1 MRRTKSWMLGWLL
14 AAGWWPVVGWGQGG
28 REVTI
33 AADDTLMVQVLNGE
47 ELSREW
53 RVASSGELNLPLV
66 GRVKV
71 AGLTVGECEQLLAER
86 LRRYQ
91 HNPQVTVYV
100 QEFRSHPV
108 SVVGAVDKP
117 GVYQLKRHT
126 TLFDA
131 IVLAGGPKEAGP
143 TVTLTRAEE
152 AGAIGHPQARRKLG
166 EGGRS
171 SMELVVDVKDVMRG
185 RGAEAELEV
194 YPEDVVGGAV
204 VKRPRGGALRPGGGD
219 LSVRGRPAMIA
230 TTVAA
235 RAARRWFRP
244 PWALRKRR
252 ASALSGTMPWP
263 TSLETMTTGAG
274 QASRPAKSAAS
285 AAGMSASAR
294 MRLLSQSVA
303 QSISTASAGVTVA
316 SAAGR
321 SCGAS
326 IVRQAGPRAA
336 RWRAILS
343 AISASW
349 ASAVAM

>member
-171 SMELVVDVKDVMRG
+171 SMELVVDLKDFMSG

-194 YPEDVVGGAV
+194 YPEDVVAVSV
-204 VKRPRGGALRPGGGD
+204 VKQVRMVHLSGEVNRPGSVELVQAPTMSLVKLVALAGG
-219 LSVRGRPAMIA
+219 LTRSASPGRTMIVHVNEDGVQ
-230 TTVAA
+230 TSAA
-235 RAARRWFRP
+235 FVD
-244 PWALRKRR
+244 LRKVMRGK
-252 ASALSGTMPWP
+252 AKDLELMPGDVVIVPANTFLSYLQTVSIPAV
-263 TSLETMTTGAG
+263 STG
-274 QASRPAKSAAS
+274 
-285 AAGMSASAR
+285 M
-294 MRLLSQSVA
+294 LLL
-303 QSISTASAGVTVA
+303 
-316 SAAGR
+316 GR
-321 SCGAS
+321 F
-326 IVRQAGPRAA
+326 
-336 RWRAILS
+336 
-343 AISASW
+343 
-349 ASAVAM
+349 

>member
-171 SMELVVDVKDVMRG
+171 SMELVVDLKDVMSG

-194 YPEDVVGGAV
+194 YAEDVVAVSV
-204 VKRPRGGALRPGGGD
+204 VKQVRMVHLSGEVNRPGSVELVQAPTMSLVKLVALAGG
-219 LSVRGRPAMIA
+219 LTRSASPGRTMIVHVNEDGVQ
-230 TTVAA
+230 TSAA
-235 RAARRWFRP
+235 FVD
-244 PWALRKRR
+244 LRKVMRGK
-252 ASALSGTMPWP
+252 AKDLELMPGDVVIVPANTFLSYLQTVSIPAV
-263 TSLETMTTGAG
+263 STG
-274 QASRPAKSAAS
+274 
-285 AAGMSASAR
+285 M
-294 MRLLSQSVA
+294 LLL
-303 QSISTASAGVTVA
+303 
-316 SAAGR
+316 GR
-321 SCGAS
+321 F
-326 IVRQAGPRAA
+326 
-336 RWRAILS
+336 
-343 AISASW
+343 
-349 ASAVAM
+349 

>member
-152 AGAIGHPQARRKLG
+152 AGASGHPQARRTLG

-171 SMELVVDVKDVMRG
+171 SMELVVDLKDVMSG

-194 YPEDVVGGAV
+194 YAEDVVAVSV
-204 VKRPRGGALRPGGGD
+204 VKQVRMVHLSGEVNRPGSVELVQAPTMSLVKLVALAGG
-219 LSVRGRPAMIA
+219 LTRSASPGRTMIVHVNEDGVQ
-230 TTVAA
+230 TSAA
-235 RAARRWFRP
+235 FVD
-244 PWALRKRR
+244 LRKVMRGK
-252 ASALSGTMPWP
+252 AKDLELMPGDVVIVPANTFLSYLQTVSIPAV
-263 TSLETMTTGAG
+263 STG
-274 QASRPAKSAAS
+274 
-285 AAGMSASAR
+285 M
-294 MRLLSQSVA
+294 LLL
-303 QSISTASAGVTVA
+303 
-316 SAAGR
+316 GR
-321 SCGAS
+321 F
-326 IVRQAGPRAA
+326 
-336 RWRAILS
+336 
-343 AISASW
+343 
-349 ASAVAM
+349 

>member
-171 SMELVVDVKDVMRG
+171 SMELVVDWGIKG
-185 RGAEAELEV
+185 
-194 YPEDVVGGAV
+194 
-204 VKRPRGGALRPGGGD
+204 
-219 LSVRGRPAMIA
+219 
-230 TTVAA
+230 
-235 RAARRWFRP
+235 
-244 PWALRKRR
+244 
-252 ASALSGTMPWP
+252 
-263 TSLETMTTGAG
+263 
-274 QASRPAKSAAS
+274 
-285 AAGMSASAR
+285 
-294 MRLLSQSVA
+294 
-303 QSISTASAGVTVA
+303 
-316 SAAGR
+316 
-321 SCGAS
+321 
-326 IVRQAGPRAA
+326 
-336 RWRAILS
+336 
-343 AISASW
+343 
-349 ASAVAM
+349 

>member
-1 MRRTKSWMLGWLL
+1 MLGWLL

-171 SMELVVDVKDVMRG
+171 SMELVVDLKDVMSG

-194 YPEDVVGGAV
+194 YAEDVVAVSV
-204 VKRPRGGALRPGGGD
+204 VKQVRMVHLSGEVNRPGSVELVQAPTMSLVKLVALAGG
-219 LSVRGRPAMIA
+219 LTRSASPGRTMIVHVNEDGVQ
-230 TTVAA
+230 TSAA
-235 RAARRWFRP
+235 FVD
-244 PWALRKRR
+244 LRKVMRGK
-252 ASALSGTMPWP
+252 AKDLELMPGDVVIVPANTFLSYLQTVSIPAV
-263 TSLETMTTGAG
+263 STG
-274 QASRPAKSAAS
+274 
-285 AAGMSASAR
+285 M
-294 MRLLSQSVA
+294 LLL
-303 QSISTASAGVTVA
+303 
-316 SAAGR
+316 GR
-321 SCGAS
+321 F
-326 IVRQAGPRAA
+326 
-336 RWRAILS
+336 
-343 AISASW
+343 
-349 ASAVAM
+349 